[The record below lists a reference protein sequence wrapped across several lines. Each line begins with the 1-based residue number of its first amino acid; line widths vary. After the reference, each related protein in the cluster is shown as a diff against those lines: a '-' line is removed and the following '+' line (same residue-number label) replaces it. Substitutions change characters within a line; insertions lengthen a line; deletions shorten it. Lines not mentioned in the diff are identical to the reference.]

1 LIHLSGKV
9 RPASRA
15 LRAAARAASAAAL
28 IWLSLGGGFVL
39 AQANAIEEGGLV
51 EKRGEPVP
59 IDDKAFDCAAFRKLI
74 AAAPDGFKAIR
85 GGVKGESDSLATFGV
100 TDPLF
105 GACEIV
111 DKKKI
116 GEIIYSCQADK
127 LSLAD
132 LKATVEACL
141 GEKAFGYAGN
151 ENPNTPFL
159 RYSPQIGDARARV
172 VVLTTFGKK
181 TLAIMNPR

>member
-1 LIHLSGKV
+1 LILLSGKF

-15 LRAAARAASAAAL
+15 LRAAARSASAAAL
-28 IWLSLGGGFVL
+28 IWLSLGGGFVW
-39 AQANAIEEGGLV
+39 AQANTIEEGGLV
-51 EKRGEPVP
+51 EKRGEPAS
-59 IDDKAFDCAAFRKLI
+59 IDDKAFDCVAFRKLI
-74 AAAPDGFKAIR
+74 AAAPDGFKGVR
-85 GGVKGESDSLATFGV
+85 GAVKAESDSLASFAV

-116 GEIIYSCQADK
+116 GEIIYSCQAEK

-132 LKATVEACL
+132 LKATVEVCL
-141 GEKAFGYAGN
+141 GDKAFSYAGN

-159 RYSPQIGDARARV
+159 RYSPQIGEARARV
-172 VVLTTFGKK
+172 LVLTTFGKK

>member
-1 LIHLSGKV
+1 MIHLSDKI
-9 RPASRA
+9 RPASCA
-15 LRAAARAASAAAL
+15 LRAAARSSSAAAL
-28 IWLSLGGGFVL
+28 IWLSLGGGFVF

-51 EKRGEPVP
+51 EKRVEPAP

-74 AAAPDGFKAIR
+74 AAASDGFK
-85 GGVKGESDSLATFGV
+85 GVRSAVKAESDSLATFGV

-116 GEIIYSCQADK
+116 GEIIYSCQAEK

-141 GEKAFGYAGN
+141 GDKAFSYAGN

-159 RYSPQIGDARARV
+159 RYSPKIGDARARV

>member
-1 LIHLSGKV
+1 LILRPGKI

-15 LRAAARAASAAAL
+15 LRAAARSGSAAAL

-39 AQANAIEEGGLV
+39 AQANTIEEGGMV
-51 EKRGEPVP
+51 DRRGEPTP

-74 AAAPDGFKAIR
+74 TAAPDGFKAIR
-85 GGVKGESDSLATFGV
+85 GAVKAESDSLATFSV

-105 GACEIV
+105 GACEIL

-116 GEIIYSCQADK
+116 GEIIYSCQAEK

-132 LKATVEACL
+132 LKATIEVCL
-141 GEKAFGYAGN
+141 GDKAFSYAGN

-159 RYSPQIGDARARV
+159 RYSPQIGDAKARV